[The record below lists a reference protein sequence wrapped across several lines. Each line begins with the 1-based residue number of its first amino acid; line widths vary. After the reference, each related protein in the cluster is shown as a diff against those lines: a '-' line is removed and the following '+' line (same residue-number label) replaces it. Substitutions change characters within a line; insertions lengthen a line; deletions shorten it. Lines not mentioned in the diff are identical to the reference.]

1 MLVLA
6 VHTLRWFRRALST
19 CHRLDSQLL
28 EEMEEAFISLS
39 GVCASAPEAGFLLSR
54 LASSLLDGRFVSG
67 EASGGL
73 RAAVRTDWAA
83 CVFSVLWTKGAE
95 AD

>member
-1 MLVLA
+1 MLA

-19 CHRLDSQLL
+19 CHRWDSQLL
-28 EEMEEAFISLS
+28 EEAFISLS
-39 GVCASAPEAGFLLSR
+39 GVGASAPEAGFLLSR